1 MGLAERRAAKEFR
14 EQHFPALEAEIRA
27 AAGFDL
33 PLEIDWDSMSREDYA
48 KMYAECWPKVYF
60 QPLIEAF
67 KSITRDDLGREALTG
82 GLTRVVI
89 RNSGGNSSAE
99 RAVTFQDKVLTID
112 HEPVTNVDDVDDR
125 TKYMIQV
132 LEKGL

>member
-14 EQHFPALEAEIRA
+14 DKHYPALEAEIRA

-33 PLEIDWDSMSREDYA
+33 ALEIDWDSLSKEDYA
-48 KMYAECWPKVYF
+48 NMYAESWPKVYF
-60 QPLIEAF
+60 QPLIESLR
-67 KSITRDDLGREALTG
+67 SITRDDLGREALTA

-89 RNSGGNSSAE
+89 RNTSGFYSPYSAI
-99 RAVTFQDKVLTID
+99 TFEDKVLTID
-112 HEPVTNVDDVDDR
+112 HDPVTNIDDVKDR
-125 TKYMIQV
+125 TDHMTQI